1 MELIIVE
8 SRNDLG
14 ATAAAIITEQVRAEP
29 ETVLGVATGSSPLP
43 AYAHLEQNREADF
56 SRVTCFA
63 LDEYVGLPADH
74 TQSYAYFVNHHIAG
88 PLQIPPSRVR
98 VPQGDAA
105 DLEKACIGYEK
116 EIESSGGID
125 LQILGI
131 GRNGHLAFNEPGAP
145 LNSRTRV
152 VRLTDSTR
160 EANARFFTNPAAV
173 PTHAITEGLGT
184 LLEARRLLLVAS
196 GSTKAKALHQ
206 AINGSVSP
214 DCPASVIQ
222 LHQHVTVIADREAAR
237 LLGAVHAP
245 VKSR

>member
-14 ATAAAIITEQVRAEP
+14 AAAAALITKQVSAEP

-43 AYAHLEQNREADF
+43 VYAHLEQNRAADF

-63 LDEYVGLPADH
+63 LDEYVGLPAEH
-74 TQSYAYFVNHHIAG
+74 AQSYAHFVNHHIAE
-88 PLQIPPSRVR
+88 PLQIPPGQVR
-98 VPQGDAA
+98 VPHGDAA
-105 DLEKACIGYEK
+105 DLEKACSGYEK
-116 EIESSGGID
+116 DIEAAGGID

-131 GRNGHLAFNEPGAP
+131 GRNGHLAFNEPGAA

-160 EANARFFTNPAAV
+160 EANARFFNNPAEV

-184 LLEARRLLLVAS
+184 VLEARRLLLVAS
-196 GSTKAKALHQ
+196 GTTKAKALHQ
-206 AINGSVSP
+206 AINGPISR

-222 LHQHVTVIADREAAR
+222 LHPHVTVIADREAAR
-237 LLGAVHAP
+237 LLEEAPAP
-245 VKSR
+245 V